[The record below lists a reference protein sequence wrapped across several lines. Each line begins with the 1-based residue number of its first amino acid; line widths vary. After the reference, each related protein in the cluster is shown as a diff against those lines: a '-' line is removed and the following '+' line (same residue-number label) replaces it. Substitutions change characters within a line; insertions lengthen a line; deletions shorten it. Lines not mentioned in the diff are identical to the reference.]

1 MKNNALIA
9 NELVEVIELRRQLER
24 KEQEL
29 KNYFKTHLSN
39 LNIDTVTVGGV
50 LISLVEKNRSSLDRK
65 ALDVAFGNEVIS
77 RYEKVT
83 QYVQVDVKLIQS
95 GTQRKAA

>member
-9 NELVEVIELRRQLER
+9 NELLEVIERRKALER

-29 KNYFKTHLSN
+29 KNYFKTHLSS
-39 LNIDTVTVGGV
+39 LNIDTVNVGGV
-50 LISLVEKNRSSLDRK
+50 LISLVNKSRSSLDRN
-65 ALDVAFGNEVIS
+65 ALEVAFGSEVIS

-83 QYVQVDVKLIQS
+83 SYIQVDVKQANAS
-95 GTQRKAA
+95 VQKKVA